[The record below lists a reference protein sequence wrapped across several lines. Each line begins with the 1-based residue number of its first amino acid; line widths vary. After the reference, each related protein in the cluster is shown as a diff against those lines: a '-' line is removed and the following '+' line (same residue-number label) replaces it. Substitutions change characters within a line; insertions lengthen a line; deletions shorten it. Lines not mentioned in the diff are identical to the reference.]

1 MTNFKLNLKGQF
13 NNSQTA
19 VNADCQPTVSRRSRL
34 MSVLCLLTLLTL
46 GVGNAWGADVQQ
58 NAIIY
63 MDNSAA
69 SWDYSN
75 IYFVINSTNGY
86 PMTAVANTKLYVHKR
101 SAGTWSGYSN
111 VRFFAATSSWGGDD
125 ASMKDESNMVS
136 YGANLT
142 NTQTNYGFNGNNYY
156 VIKLDKAGTKTN
168 SSTRANLS
176 TSYIGDACT
185 SMNKTITVKA
195 KVSTDDGSSYS
206 ETTSPGTLSASS
218 YKFTTYNS
226 CASAQSLSSN
236 TISCGYTAT
245 TTLTAQST
253 DPTGYTFV
261 GWYNASGTQQ
271 TTSKTL
277 TIYPTAD
284 ATYYAYY
291 KAKQTTITLNGNDG
305 TGGSASVTG
314 TYGQALPSFTNYTRE
329 GYKLDGYYTD
339 ASTGTKIINADG
351 TLVANVSGYTD
362 SSNKWARN
370 NTTGI
375 TLYAH
380 WLKTTVTGT
389 MTPNPATA
397 NTSTT
402 FTFNITFSNWVSGQ
416 RYIIINPAG
425 GFLSGPTAISSNS
438 VEWTSGTL
446 SYNAG
451 THVFK
456 LRICNSTNTEAI
468 TDDYDINLAVSAA
481 TYTVTVNAGV
491 GGSASPSSVSASP
504 DTWSSNITATPNAG
518 YQFVNWT
525 SSGGGI
531 SINGATANPTQI
543 KATST
548 GGTLT
553 ANFSA
558 ATYRVTLDNQSATT
572 AGTEYVDATY
582 NTTTL
587 TTISKPTKTNYTFGG
602 YYTATSGGGTQIID
616 ANGNWLASKSGFTDD
631 SKKSIITENKNL
643 YAKWTETKYDVT
655 VSCTNPTTGDF
666 TMAGTYQVGNVT
678 AVRLAAGAPNSGY
691 KWGTWVLGDGVTLV
705 SGSLTNSGEI
715 YVKATKNS
723 TVTFTYDENLES
735 EWIVAGGDKIVTT
748 GTTWR
753 TTADANNKMLKKPG
767 HSTESVVYFTVPVSA
782 ICEGKNNSNYQFKI
796 YNTSTGNWY
805 GLGADGSS
813 YYLLKAEDG
822 TEKSLNGD
830 KNIELRAYI
839 LGDYEFKLDYSTA
852 TPKLTVTWPSVNQ
865 LQIYT
870 ANESSTGDAAI
881 GNWSWDGTS
890 GTISTKELTLQA
902 KTQYKFKVIY
912 NSDFYGFKTADN
924 PTNPMTI
931 ANHTDWRLYDDGG
944 NCYLYAP
951 VTGTYTFRFNSNN
964 SGNTTLTVDFPEA
977 SRIIYGVGTLPGG
990 GAVTVSPSFASED
1003 YVLKTQAITFT
1014 RGDLVAG
1021 YVWKGWFNNAEGT
1034 GVALGTGATYTS
1046 AADTRANNTDFS
1058 VYACYDYAT
1067 YSITLDQT
1075 GRATA
1080 GSQTSV
1086 TGTYNSAMPDISGA
1100 GKLPTAP
1107 DGYCFMGYWDEAN
1120 GNGTQYYN
1128 ADGTS
1133 AHIWDKTSTATL
1145 YAYYRKAV
1153 ITALTFDAAAYEPE
1167 GTVGVTPTVS
1177 PTPTGTTVICWEVQ
1191 YANGNPLDPQPTIT
1205 SNPSEPGAKITF
1217 PASATSGTYKVQAT
1231 LRIGSSCDGGTELS
1245 TQVMNFQVAGEH
1257 TVTVQYKCGSENIK
1271 ASTSM
1276 EGVKPLEWSDEITP
1290 PAIFGYTFL
1299 RWVAIDGVSIT
1310 TDNGTTTMDSTTTS
1324 AIKIKAIYDGKLIAR
1339 YTQNNIIYF
1348 KNTLGWSNVYVN
1360 LLDGDYWNNDNGSG
1374 NENKANRNLQM
1385 SLVDGTTDIY
1395 YYDYGN
1401 KSTTRYV
1408 SFTAESYTNTQY
1420 FYQSSPNVAH
1430 VVFPT
1435 RYADALTTD
1444 KGTEGG
1450 FYAGTPMFVPLEG
1463 QTPQSKNSGRA
1474 YYYNSGYWTKYTS
1487 GTGYSLKIYNAAGDA
1502 LLKDIPFT
1510 SSDELMPMEAVVNLD
1525 ASTAYKF
1532 ELMREGDVYYGND
1545 NDMTYENHGQDVPW
1559 EMSWK
1564 DGGHKCGLTT
1574 NAAGEYTFHLTYSD
1588 YNNEY
1593 RLRMSYDYPVSSGD
1607 YRVLYK
1613 DGVHTNWHP
1622 SAIVP
1627 KVNNGKDTV
1636 SFFIRPGNASKA
1648 MKIQQATVDPSTGT
1662 VSWSSVTDVTSAL
1675 TAARCPKD
1683 SVYNICLTMDGSGN
1697 ISVENVEAYT
1707 GNFYI
1712 RTGAANNKW
1721 DNYKS
1726 TDHMMTYSEYS
1737 EQNSDYTH
1745 YWMAHIWADNN
1756 VNLSFVVAN
1765 DYSPCISDTMTRA
1778 TYRGGDAAFV
1788 DESGVTNTEL
1798 NIRYMWHRHDNS
1810 INRAYLSPAQA
1821 SGSKFLVLR
1830 GNSTHNLRSESGALL
1845 TGESEAS
1852 PGNNHGGG
1860 ADCMQFIDD
1869 ENWIYETTVKV
1880 AANSYVKLYA
1890 KLGSTYFYYRGTNDE
1905 TFDASHAVQLIT
1917 GAVTDTLK
1925 VRVIYDFKT
1934 DRLLAAYLPEG
1945 TISEDLDI
1953 NADVMFIREH
1963 QGDISQ
1969 LTFSGTGS
1977 KISKIKTAYAVMRFN
1992 KWTLNNKSKE
2002 APHSPLASPLSRY
2015 ERDVFYVSFPFRV
2028 NLNEVFGFGTY
2039 GVHWIMEEYDGAGRA
2054 QKGFWKDSPSFWK
2067 FITNRQGKYLEPNVG
2082 YILALDLDELGEDA
2096 SVWNNNV
2103 QNIELF
2109 FPSTTDLPDITSGT
2123 VTHELPAHTCTIN
2136 RNTPQGDRRIADSH
2150 WNIMAVPTYV
2160 NTNNISFA
2168 NTDWTTGPKDPAAG
2182 KLGPNFLYTWNPS
2195 DNTLTPTSA
2204 SGFTYHAM
2212 HAYTVQYYG
2221 DVTWTTSVSPS
2232 AIVAREKQAPR
2243 AYEWCLEIQQDS
2255 LMIDRT
2261 YVRMTDEE
2269 EVTTGFEFGYDMS
2282 KGIEWSRANVYSF
2295 ITTAESTEMA
2305 AGNTMPL
2312 ETEQTTI
2319 VPLGVYIVT
2328 AGDYTFAMPEGT
2340 NGVGVTLVDTEANVR
2355 TSLSALDYTVS
2366 LEAGEYTGRFV
2377 LEISP
2382 IQNTPTDLGNVQG
2395 DNVQGTKARKVM
2407 IDGIMYIVK
2416 DGKMYDARGARVE

>member
-1 MTNFKLNLKGQF
+1 MIMTNFKLNLKGQF

-19 VNADCQPTVSRRSRL
+19 VNPDCQPTVNRQSRL

-46 GVGNAWGADVQQ
+46 GVGQMWGAVGFESSDCGIQYSHNGGSDTEWNFSGQSAQTKTLAGNTSSLWLKQWFAKMYQ
-58 NAIIY
+58 NEDGTIY
-63 MDNSAA
+63 GQDYHKFVYKIHRTAA
-69 SWDYSN
+69 
-75 IYFVINSTNGY
+75 
-86 PMTAVANTKLYVHKR
+86 
-101 SAGTWSGYSN
+101 SAGTTGFTTLDANWWEWGNWDGGGYRHPKGGHNNENINLLDGLGSGKYTMT
-111 VRFFAATSSWGGDD
+111 FYF
-125 ASMKDESNMVS
+125 
-136 YGANLT
+136 
-142 NTQTNYGFNGNNYY
+142 QHNGNSTYKSTQNTLKWTYNIVPNVSSFAVTPNNVVSGTGTSGDPY
-156 VIKLDKAGTKTN
+156 IITYGQDMTLTVSGTKASTDAN
-168 SSTRANLS
+168 SSLYAKFGSSDYGS
-176 TSYIGDACT
+176 TLTKTFTVTT
-185 SMNKTITVKA
+185 SLQNVTVKA
-195 KVSTDDGSSYS
+195 KY
-206 ETTSPGTLSASS
+206 
-218 YKFTTYNS
+218 YNS
-226 CASAQSLSSN
+226 ADDLSGTESST
-236 TISCGYTAT
+236 TIYYKTVATPTINLTAPSSGVRGESV
-245 TTLTAQST
+245 TLTAATSNASTPTIYYEYSTSSTFASSITEINHTTSTSQSWTIPSGISGTTYYLRAKMQVSSTWYYSSILTFTAYGKKTIHVKNTNGWGTMKLYLYSDTGEKEAWHGSTSGISSYGGQWKTVVLTSQWPYFVLNDNGSNQIKGNKTYTYAGVT
-253 DPTGYTFV
+253 DGNCYAISSGTGNSLTLSSANCPTVPTSVTTTAAPTSITNTGMTVHGNIGGNGNDNITDYGFYYGTTSTPGTKAQVGTTNKTGAISKALTGLTAGTTYYFRTYATNGQGTTYGTVRSYKIPYSVTVSKSTGCESITPSAGSYYYNAGFTVTAVAATGYTFSA
-261 GWYNASGTQQ
+261 W
-271 TTSKTL
+271 SKT
-277 TIYPTAD
+277 
-284 ATYYAYY
+284 
-291 KAKQTTITLNGNDG
+291 NGNLSG
-305 TGGSASVTG
+305 ASE
-314 TYGQALPSFTNYTRE
+314 P
-329 GYKLDGYYTD
+329 
-339 ASTGTKIINADG
+339 STGTN
-351 TLVANVSGYTD
+351 
-362 SSNKWARN
+362 
-370 NTTGI
+370 
-375 TLYAH
+375 
-380 WLKTTVTGT
+380 
-389 MTPNPATA
+389 
-397 NTSTT
+397 
-402 FTFNITFSNWVSGQ
+402 
-416 RYIIINPAG
+416 
-425 GFLSGPTAISSNS
+425 
-438 VEWTSGTL
+438 
-446 SYNAG
+446 
-451 THVFK
+451 
-456 LRICNSTNTEAI
+456 
-468 TDDYDINLAVSAA
+468 
-481 TYTVTVNAGV
+481 
-491 GGSASPSSVSASP
+491 
-504 DTWSSNITATPNAG
+504 
-518 YQFVNWT
+518 
-525 SSGGGI
+525 
-531 SINGATANPTQI
+531 
-543 KATST
+543 
-548 GGTLT
+548 
-553 ANFSA
+553 
-558 ATYRVTLDNQSATT
+558 
-572 AGTEYVDATY
+572 
-582 NTTTL
+582 
-587 TTISKPTKTNYTFGG
+587 
-602 YYTATSGGGTQIID
+602 
-616 ANGNWLASKSGFTDD
+616 
-631 SKKSIITENKNL
+631 
-643 YAKWTETKYDVT
+643 
-655 VSCTNPTTGDF
+655 
-666 TMAGTYQVGNVT
+666 
-678 AVRLAAGAPNSGY
+678 
-691 KWGTWVLGDGVTLV
+691 
-705 SGSLTNSGEI
+705 
-715 YVKATKNS
+715 
-723 TVTFTYDENLES
+723 TVTFT
-735 EWIVAGGDKIVTT
+735 
-748 GTTWR
+748 
-753 TTADANNKMLKKPG
+753 P
-767 HSTESVVYFTVPVSA
+767 
-782 ICEGKNNSNYQFKI
+782 
-796 YNTSTGNWY
+796 
-805 GLGADGSS
+805 
-813 YYLLKAEDG
+813 
-822 TEKSLNGD
+822 
-830 KNIELRAYI
+830 
-839 LGDYEFKLDYSTA
+839 
-852 TPKLTVTWPSVNQ
+852 
-865 LQIYT
+865 T
-870 ANESSTGDAAI
+870 ANSA
-881 GNWSWDGTS
+881 
-890 GTISTKELTLQA
+890 TIT
-902 KTQYKFKVIY
+902 
-912 NSDFYGFKTADN
+912 
-924 PTNPMTI
+924 
-931 ANHTDWRLYDDGG
+931 
-944 NCYLYAP
+944 
-951 VTGTYTFRFNSNN
+951 
-964 SGNTTLTVDFPEA
+964 
-977 SRIIYGVGTLPGG
+977 
-990 GAVTVSPSFASED
+990 
-1003 YVLKTQAITFT
+1003 
-1014 RGDLVAG
+1014 
-1021 YVWKGWFNNAEGT
+1021 
-1034 GVALGTGATYTS
+1034 ATYTPK
-1046 AADTRANNTDFS
+1046 TTTVTLQNTG
-1058 VYACYDYAT
+1058 
-1067 YSITLDQT
+1067 QT
-1075 GRATA
+1075 GY
-1080 GSQTSV
+1080 GSGANHSV
-1086 TGTYNSAMPDISGA
+1086 TGTYNANMPTIAA
-1100 GKLPTAP
+1100 GNLPTAAN
-1107 DGYCFMGYWDEAN
+1107 GYAFMGYYSAAGGE
-1120 GNGTQYYN
+1120 GIKYYN

-1133 AHIWDKTSTATL
+1133 ANNWNQDAATATI

-1231 LRIGSSCDGGTELS
+1231 LRTGSSCDGGTELS

-1310 TDNGTTTMDSTTTS
+1310 TDNGTTTVDSTTTS

-1339 YTQNNIIYF
+1339 YTQNDVIYF
-1348 KNTLGWSNVYVN
+1348 KNTLGWSTVRVN
-1360 LLDGDYWNNDNGSG
+1360 FLDGDYWTTDKGSG
-1374 NENKANRNLQM
+1374 NKSKAHCNIAMTRL
-1385 SLVDGTTDIY
+1385 GETDIW
-1395 YYDYGN
+1395 YYDYGAASITPT
-1401 KSTTRYV
+1401 KYI
-1408 SFTAESYTNTQY
+1408 SFTQEDMPDYENFSQKA
-1420 FYQSSPNVAH
+1420 PNVAH

-1435 RYADALTTD
+1435 RNSDALTTD
-1444 KGTEGG
+1444 KPNDNG
-1450 FYAGTPMFVPLEG
+1450 FYAKTPMFVPVAN
-1463 QTPQSKNSGRA
+1463 QTPVSQNNSRA
-1474 YYYNSGYWTKYTS
+1474 NYYNRGYWTKYTS

-1574 NAAGEYTFHLTYSD
+1574 NAAGEYSFHLTYSD

-1788 DESGVTNTEL
+1788 DASGVTNTEL

-2243 AYEWCLEIQQDS
+2243 AYEWCLELQQNDQ
-2255 LMIDRT
+2255 MTDRT
-2261 YVRMTDEE
+2261 YVRMSDEE
-2269 EVTTGFEFGYDMS
+2269 EVTSGFEFGYDMS
-2282 KGIEWSRANVYSF
+2282 KSMNRDKANIYTF
-2295 ITTAESTEMA
+2295 IGSETV
-2305 AGNTMPL
+2305 AGNSLPL
-2312 ETEQTTI
+2312 QREQTTV
-2319 VPLGVYIVT
+2319 VPVGVTIKN
-2328 AGDYTFAMPEGT
+2328 AGEYTFAMPEGT

-2382 IQNTPTDLGNVQG
+2382 IQNTPTDIEAVSVQPSE
-2395 DNVQGTKARKVM
+2395 VRKVM
-2407 IDGIMYIVK
+2407 IDGILYIVK

>member
-13 NNSQTA
+13 SNSQTA
-19 VNADCQPTVSRRSRL
+19 VNPDCQPTVNRQSRL
-34 MSVLCLLTLLTL
+34 MSVLCLFTLLTL
-46 GVGNAWGADVQQ
+46 GVGQMWGARKF
-58 NAIIY
+58 
-63 MDNSAA
+63 NSGEV
-69 SWDYSN
+69 
-75 IYFVINSTNGY
+75 IYFKDATLSNLGNNTWKVNETGATICAYFYGDGDAWVNCTTIESGTWNTTGAIYKFTVPNSNKKYTGVIFTRGENTDSWNNVWNQTTDQTPDDSYNIFYISNTKSGDKYTGTWGRYSPNGAVVGDFNSWNPDANPFGSGSTSTINVSLSSSNTSFKILYKEAYYGNTGTITNSVSNWVFETSKDNCTITPAFASSAQNYSFKWENSTKKISVTY
-86 PMTAVANTKLYVHKR
+86 PTSYTITYGVGTNKGCSSVSVSPSFTSGRLVVASESITFSKTATN
-101 SAGTWSGYSN
+101 SGYSWKGWYN
-111 VRFFAATSSWGGDD
+111 AAGG
-125 ASMKDESNMVS
+125 S
-136 YGANLT
+136 GT
-142 NTQTNYGFNGNNYY
+142 NW
-156 VIKLDKAGTKTN
+156 
-168 SSTRANLS
+168 
-176 TSYIGDACT
+176 
-185 SMNKTITVKA
+185 
-195 KVSTDDGSSYS
+195 
-206 ETTSPGTLSASS
+206 
-218 YKFTTYNS
+218 
-226 CASAQSLSSN
+226 
-236 TISCGYTAT
+236 
-245 TTLTAQST
+245 QST
-253 DPTGYTFV
+253 DANYTSNSRTGNVNVYACYDLINYNITYNLNGGSGASNSTYNVTTSTITLPTAPTVNKTGYTFD
-261 GWYNASGTQQ
+261 GWYFESNFSGTRQ
-271 TTSKTL
+271 TQITKGSTGDK
-277 TIYPTAD
+277 A
-284 ATYYAYY
+284 YYAKWDVIWY
-291 KAKQTTITLNGNDG
+291 TITYELNGGSKEGIVPWNPDTYSVEQNVTINVAPTKEGYDFDGWYTNDALTTPAG
-305 TGGSASVTG
+305 SPYAISIGSTGNKTFYAKWTPKNYTVTLDVDEANKGDISGATLSQSVTYNSLTTTVPNLPHAANG
-314 TYGQALPSFTNYTRE
+314 YGLM
-329 GYKLDGYYTD
+329 GYYTEQNGN
-339 ASTGTKIINADG
+339 GTKVINADG
-351 TLVANVSGYTD
+351 TWIASVTDYTD
-362 SSNKWARN
+362 ADKKWIHD
-370 NTTGI
+370 G
-375 TLYAH
+375 
-380 WLKTTVTGT
+380 
-389 MTPNPATA
+389 
-397 NTSTT
+397 
-402 FTFNITFSNWVSGQ
+402 
-416 RYIIINPAG
+416 
-425 GFLSGPTAISSNS
+425 
-438 VEWTSGTL
+438 
-446 SYNAG
+446 
-451 THVFK
+451 
-456 LRICNSTNTEAI
+456 
-468 TDDYDINLAVSAA
+468 
-481 TYTVTVNAGV
+481 
-491 GGSASPSSVSASP
+491 
-504 DTWSSNITATPNAG
+504 
-518 YQFVNWT
+518 
-525 SSGGGI
+525 
-531 SINGATANPTQI
+531 
-543 KATST
+543 
-548 GGTLT
+548 
-553 ANFSA
+553 
-558 ATYRVTLDNQSATT
+558 
-572 AGTEYVDATY
+572 
-582 NTTTL
+582 
-587 TTISKPTKTNYTFGG
+587 
-602 YYTATSGGGTQIID
+602 
-616 ANGNWLASKSGFTDD
+616 
-631 SKKSIITENKNL
+631 
-643 YAKWTETKYDVT
+643 DV
-655 VSCTNPTTGDF
+655 
-666 TMAGTYQVGNVT
+666 
-678 AVRLAAGAPNSGY
+678 
-691 KWGTWVLGDGVTLV
+691 
-705 SGSLTNSGEI
+705 I
-715 YVKATKNS
+715 
-723 TVTFTYDENLES
+723 
-735 EWIVAGGDKIVTT
+735 
-748 GTTWR
+748 
-753 TTADANNKMLKKPG
+753 
-767 HSTESVVYFTVPVSA
+767 
-782 ICEGKNNSNYQFKI
+782 
-796 YNTSTGNWY
+796 
-805 GLGADGSS
+805 
-813 YYLLKAEDG
+813 
-822 TEKSLNGD
+822 
-830 KNIELRAYI
+830 
-839 LGDYEFKLDYSTA
+839 
-852 TPKLTVTWPSVNQ
+852 
-865 LQIYT
+865 
-870 ANESSTGDAAI
+870 
-881 GNWSWDGTS
+881 
-890 GTISTKELTLQA
+890 
-902 KTQYKFKVIY
+902 
-912 NSDFYGFKTADN
+912 
-924 PTNPMTI
+924 
-931 ANHTDWRLYDDGG
+931 
-944 NCYLYAP
+944 
-951 VTGTYTFRFNSNN
+951 
-964 SGNTTLTVDFPEA
+964 
-977 SRIIYGVGTLPGG
+977 
-990 GAVTVSPSFASED
+990 
-1003 YVLKTQAITFT
+1003 
-1014 RGDLVAG
+1014 
-1021 YVWKGWFNNAEGT
+1021 
-1034 GVALGTGATYTS
+1034 
-1046 AADTRANNTDFS
+1046 
-1058 VYACYDYAT
+1058 
-1067 YSITLDQT
+1067 
-1075 GRATA
+1075 
-1080 GSQTSV
+1080 
-1086 TGTYNSAMPDISGA
+1086 
-1100 GKLPTAP
+1100 
-1107 DGYCFMGYWDEAN
+1107 
-1120 GNGTQYYN
+1120 
-1128 ADGTS
+1128 
-1133 AHIWDKTSTATL
+1133 L
-1145 YAYYRKAV
+1145 YAYYRQAA
-1153 ITALTFDAAAYEPE
+1153 ITGFTFDAATVAPGETVGVRPTIDPTPE
-1167 GTVGVTPTVS
+1167 GTTF
-1177 PTPTGTTVICWEVQ
+1177 ICWEIQ
-1191 YANGNPLDPQPTIT
+1191 YSNGNPLDPQPTDLAYT
-1205 SNPSEPGAKITF
+1205 DGKLTFTASE
-1217 PASATSGTYKVQAT
+1217 TSGTYKVEAT
-1231 LRIGSSCDGGTELS
+1231 LHLGADCEGTVLS
-1245 TQVMNFQVAGEH
+1245 TAVQNFQVAGDH
-1257 TVTVQYKCGSENIK
+1257 TVTVQYKCGNTTIA
-1271 ASTSM
+1271 ASTTVN
-1276 EGVKPLEWSDEITP
+1276 GKPLEWSDEITP

-1310 TDNGTTTMDSTTTS
+1310 TDNGTTTVDSTTTS

-1339 YTQNNIIYF
+1339 YTQNDVIYF
-1348 KNTLGWSNVYVN
+1348 KNTLGWSTVRVN
-1360 LLDGDYWNNDNGSG
+1360 FLDGDYWTTDKGSG
-1374 NENKANRNLQM
+1374 NKSKAHCNIAMTRL
-1385 SLVDGTTDIY
+1385 GETDIW
-1395 YYDYGN
+1395 YYDYGAASITPT
-1401 KSTTRYV
+1401 KYI
-1408 SFTAESYTNTQY
+1408 SFTQEDMPDYENFSQNA
-1420 FYQSSPNVAH
+1420 PNVAH

-1435 RYADALTTD
+1435 RNSDALTTD
-1444 KGTEGG
+1444 KPNDNG
-1450 FYAGTPMFVPLEG
+1450 FYAKTPMFVPVAN
-1463 QTPQSKNSGRA
+1463 QTPVSQNNSRA
-1474 YYYNSGYWTKYTS
+1474 NYYNRGYWTKYTS

-1613 DGVHTNWHP
+1613 DGVHNNWHP

-1627 KVNNGKDTV
+1627 QVNNGKDTV

-1648 MKIQQATVDPSTGT
+1648 MKIQQATVDPSTGA
-1662 VSWSSVTDVTSAL
+1662 VSWSSGTDVTSAL

-1765 DYSPCISDTMTRA
+1765 DYSPCISDTMIQA
-1778 TYRGGDAAFV
+1778 TYRGGDADFV
-1788 DESGVTNTEL
+1788 DASGVTNTEL

-1890 KLGSTYFYYRGTNDE
+1890 KLGSTYFYYRGTNDD

-2002 APHSPLASPLSRY
+2002 EPHGPLGSPLSRY
-2015 ERDVFYVSFPFRV
+2015 ERDIFYVSFPFRV

-2054 QKGFWKDSPSFWK
+2054 EKGFWKDSPSFWK

-2168 NTDWTTGPKDPAAG
+2168 STDWTTGPKDPAAG

-2382 IQNTPTDLGNVQG
+2382 VQNTPTDIEAVSVQPSE
-2395 DNVQGTKARKVM
+2395 VRKVM
-2407 IDGIMYIVK
+2407 IDGILYIVK